1 MFNNYIIDSW
11 QKGLLYVVALL
22 VFGLIYFTG
31 KKKLKFSLRV
41 IIAMVLGIIVGFAF
55 GPVTTNITAYN
66 STGVLITSEQTIIAT
81 IRPVGQLFL
90 RLIQMVVIPL
100 VLTSVIKSFTSLET
114 TDKLKTIGFK
124 TLFWLLI
131 TTTIGAAI
139 GFLFAYI
146 PKLGSSFT
154 LEGDYSRDIVPI
166 ENVIL
171 NFFPNNIFLAMTGNV
186 VLPVIVFGLFVSI
199 AVIVENRRHPE
210 KTKSFIEFVNSAN
223 TIITRVTKFIIR
235 LTPYAVFT
243 FIAYAVGRSNYETL
257 KLLGL
262 YVLLIYAAMLFHFI
276 VVQMGLLKLKGISPI
291 NFVKKF
297 SPAMLLAFTSQSSYG
312 TLPVTVESLT
322 KRVGV
327 SDRVANFVGPL
338 SANVGMNACG
348 GIFPAMVAVLTA
360 NAMGQ
365 PLTLVQFILLLV
377 VTTISAVGIAGVPGI
392 ATIAAAVVLSSLNLD
407 IAGIGII
414 IGVDA
419 LVDMGR
425 TMINVTGAGVAAT
438 IVAKSENELDFEM
451 LNSKETPAL
460 T

>member
-66 STGVLITSEQTIIAT
+66 STGVLVTSEQTIIAT

-171 NFFPNNIFLAMTGNV
+171 NF
-186 VLPVIVFGLFVSI
+186 
-199 AVIVENRRHPE
+199 
-210 KTKSFIEFVNSAN
+210 
-223 TIITRVTKFIIR
+223 
-235 LTPYAVFT
+235 
-243 FIAYAVGRSNYETL
+243 
-257 KLLGL
+257 
-262 YVLLIYAAMLFHFI
+262 
-276 VVQMGLLKLKGISPI
+276 
-291 NFVKKF
+291 
-297 SPAMLLAFTSQSSYG
+297 
-312 TLPVTVESLT
+312 
-322 KRVGV
+322 
-327 SDRVANFVGPL
+327 
-338 SANVGMNACG
+338 
-348 GIFPAMVAVLTA
+348 
-360 NAMGQ
+360 
-365 PLTLVQFILLLV
+365 
-377 VTTISAVGIAGVPGI
+377 
-392 ATIAAAVVLSSLNLD
+392 
-407 IAGIGII
+407 
-414 IGVDA
+414 
-419 LVDMGR
+419 
-425 TMINVTGAGVAAT
+425 
-438 IVAKSENELDFEM
+438 
-451 LNSKETPAL
+451 SKQYL
-460 T
+460 